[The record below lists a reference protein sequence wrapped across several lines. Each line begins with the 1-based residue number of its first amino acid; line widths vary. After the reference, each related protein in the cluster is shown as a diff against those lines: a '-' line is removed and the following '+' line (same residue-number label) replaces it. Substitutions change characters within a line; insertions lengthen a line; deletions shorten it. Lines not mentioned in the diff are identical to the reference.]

1 MLPFARLEQKFS
13 LQRTVLPVVVLT
25 MLTRR
30 NDFLTCLLTIS
41 GRGQLRATSPLRKA
55 ARLLFFLEYTKQ
67 DHVLRLFLTL
77 E

>member
-55 ARLLFFLEYTKQ
+55 ARLFFLEYTKQ